1 MSSPALRSTYASVH
15 HCEMGRTANYSKQDC
30 SVAATLEIVGEPWSL
45 LILRDSFFGVSR
57 FEQWR
62 SRLGIARNVL
72 AYRLKALVED
82 GLLER

>member
-1 MSSPALRSTYASVH
+1 M
-15 HCEMGRTANYSKQDC
+15 
-30 SVAATLEIVGEPWSL
+30 AATLEIVGEPWSL

-82 GLLER
+82 GLLETLFCVGMLFLSRKTLASAGR

>member
-1 MSSPALRSTYASVH
+1 M
-15 HCEMGRTANYSKQDC
+15 
-30 SVAATLEIVGEPWSL
+30 AATLEIVGEPWSL